1 MMGEFGRGAAIFAG
15 FAGVFGAAA
24 IGSFIPLNIDLRT
37 GAALMLVCMSGM
49 LAIEIF
55 SIVDAD
61 RVAKVNFSPFRRKIK
76 IPVEIPAFWLLRQG
90 VLPYLRFVFNNRCI

>member
-49 LAIEIF
+49 LAI
-55 SIVDAD
+55 
-61 RVAKVNFSPFRRKIK
+61 
-76 IPVEIPAFWLLRQG
+76 
-90 VLPYLRFVFNNRCI
+90 